1 MVESDKNFSSF
12 IVWKHG
18 AVNKFY
24 GAIDISF
31 QVRGAEFPVIH
42 GLEKAKLFVRQ
53 HIKLMGY
60 K

>member
-1 MVESDKNFSSF
+1 MVESDKNVSSF
-12 IVWKHG
+12 IVWKRG

-42 GLEKAKLFVRQ
+42 GLEKPKLFVRQ
-53 HIKLMGY
+53 QARDMWL
-60 K
+60 

>member
-1 MVESDKNFSSF
+1 MVEGDKNFSSF

-31 QVRGAEFPVIH
+31 QVRGVEFPVIH
-42 GLEKAKLFVRQ
+42 GLEKPKLFVRQ
-53 HIKLMGY
+53 QARDM
-60 K
+60 